1 MTIGDSEWHGVVQ
14 RIKKNEGKSTRMI
27 FSLRMKQKANLVPE
41 EFYSVFYAIYNY
53 YIFSSI
59 DNL

>member
-1 MTIGDSEWHGVVQ
+1 MTGSRTANKSEWEE
-14 RIKKNEGKSTRMI
+14 IKQSDFKFQNAI
-27 FSLRMKQKANLVPE
+27 WKANLVPE

-53 YIFSSI
+53 YIFSII